1 MDWWWKSEM
10 HALTGRDEGSECDDV
25 WACLLLD
32 VYRGLGAGKAR
43 MSTLQADVSSAAC
56 APAPR
61 VDGRHVEL
69 QYLLGLINQSLYLK
83 CAVSTSEHVE
93 QFAASLALFRLH
105 VELLHAHD
113 EPSGLV
119 NAHASVLDDQAL
131 AQNQVVALGELL
143 VECDGGVR
151 TRELASQL
159 EFCQRCEHQRGGVKV
174 RVGEL

>member
-1 MDWWWKSEM
+1 
-10 HALTGRDEGSECDDV
+10 
-25 WACLLLD
+25 
-32 VYRGLGAGKAR
+32 

-83 CAVSTSEHVE
+83 CAVSASEHVE
-93 QFAASLALFRLH
+93 QFAASLALFRLY

-119 NAHASVLDDQAL
+119 DAYASILDDQAL

-143 VECDGGVR
+143 VEGDGGVR
-151 TRELASQL
+151 TREFAPQL
-159 EFCQRCEHQRGGVKV
+159 EFCQRCEHQRGCVKV
-174 RVGEL
+174 WVGELQIVQLSSLLRLRLFR

>member
-1 MDWWWKSEM
+1 
-10 HALTGRDEGSECDDV
+10 
-25 WACLLLD
+25 
-32 VYRGLGAGKAR
+32 